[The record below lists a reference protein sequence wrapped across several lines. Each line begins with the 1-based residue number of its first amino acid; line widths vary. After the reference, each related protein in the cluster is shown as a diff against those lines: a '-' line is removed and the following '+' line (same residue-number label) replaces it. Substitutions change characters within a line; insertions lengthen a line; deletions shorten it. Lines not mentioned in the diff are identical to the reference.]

1 MNLWQHYTI
10 SNGINVTHILPNCF
24 NTKCWST
31 KGGTPGEIRPPGPP
45 GVKPVDVES
54 LAKVVVSGAVGDL
67 TGSIDGNEAISAMAS

>member
-1 MNLWQHYTI
+1 MFVL
-10 SNGINVTHILPNCF
+10 
-24 NTKCWST
+24 